1 MASLS
6 AQRREFMRLYLNIT
20 ERQEGRQ
27 SNDHIKQ
34 ITEMS
39 KNYGVKI
46 KYIAKV
52 RLEGFLDIL
61 FRGN

>member
-1 MASLS
+1 
-6 AQRREFMRLYLNIT
+6 MRLYFNIT

-52 RLEGFLDIL
+52 RLEGIIDIL